1 MHLSRFFLLSI
12 LLLVIFSFLS
22 SSAQAGSTTAT
33 TRVILIGLSDS
44 AVVTADG
51 NVITHDIG
59 GWYQVPAG
67 DVKIEIKE
75 ADELVFST
83 TMHFVAGEDSR
94 IIMECRMG
102 CAQIKIDSKPSGA
115 KLAIDGKNYGVTPF
129 VNKYFRPGN
138 RTVELSLK
146 DYAPLKHGFSISPGQ
161 SQDLDLQLS
170 RSQAWKDS
178 VAQIA
183 LKQKRSRQMVQKA
196 IFGFL
201 TATFA
206 GAGLYYEMYAR
217 SQSSAATI
225 EAQAYDAAAIS
236 EECTIHRNA
245 YEANRSNARKAIGF
259 RNTLMGVAGGC
270 LVGFGLSFVF

>member
-115 KLAIDGKNYGVTPF
+115 KLAIDGENYGVTPF
-129 VNKYFRPGN
+129 VNKYFRPGI
-138 RTVELSLK
+138 RTVDLSL
-146 DYAPLKHGFSISPGQ
+146 
-161 SQDLDLQLS
+161 
-170 RSQAWKDS
+170 
-178 VAQIA
+178 
-183 LKQKRSRQMVQKA
+183 
-196 IFGFL
+196 
-201 TATFA
+201 
-206 GAGLYYEMYAR
+206 
-217 SQSSAATI
+217 
-225 EAQAYDAAAIS
+225 
-236 EECTIHRNA
+236 
-245 YEANRSNARKAIGF
+245 
-259 RNTLMGVAGGC
+259 
-270 LVGFGLSFVF
+270 